1 MWWGVQDGVSKIKS
15 FQTTLDWNRYN
26 TNDKTGVKINTQ
38 TISPIWCPS
47 NNKSN
52 TIENRRRQGARNTI
66 INFCKLLRP
75 NNHLTIFFKVQSIK
89 NLSHLNTTF

>member
-1 MWWGVQDGVSKIKS
+1 MDTFIKMNY
-15 FQTTLDWNRYN
+15 FLDWNRYN
-26 TNDKTGVKINTQ
+26 ANDKIGVKINTQ

-52 TIENRRRQGARNTI
+52 TIGNRRRQGARNTI

-75 NNHLTIFFKVQSIK
+75 NNQFLIFQVYLLMNFIISKLIFFI
-89 NLSHLNTTF
+89 FF